1 MINHRNGLRE
11 FGKFRL
17 DLDKRLLWLGGEPVA
32 LPLKA
37 VDLLCVLV
45 ASRGAVV
52 SKDEIWHEV
61 WNDAFI
67 EETNLTHNIY
77 LLRKAFKDLGEPDL
91 IKTVPRRGYRFTGTV
106 HEIPDGEMILERH
119 ALTRTTIEFQDDR
132 AETQPLVSIGE
143 TSRTRIGQVFS
154 KSRVSSILA
163 VGAVLLVGF
172 FIFRSES
179 TP

>member
-45 ASRGAVV
+45 ANQGAVV
-52 SKDEIWHEV
+52 SKEEIWHEV

-77 LLRKAFKDLGEPDL
+77 LLRKAFKDLGDPDL
-91 IKTVPRRGYRFTGTV
+91 IKTVPRRGYRFIAPVARPENILTWFAGLLAQEDFAL
-106 HEIPDGEMILERH
+106 HACWLRCACNCQHRGREIN
-119 ALTRTTIEFQDDR
+119 
-132 AETQPLVSIGE
+132 
-143 TSRTRIGQVFS
+143 
-154 KSRVSSILA
+154 
-163 VGAVLLVGF
+163 
-172 FIFRSES
+172 
-179 TP
+179 

>member
-1 MINHRNGLRE
+1 MINGHSGLRE

-17 DLDKRLLWLGGEPVA
+17 DVGRKLLWLGPEPVP

-45 ASRGAVV
+45 ERRGEVV
-52 SKDEIWHEV
+52 SKSEIWHEV

-77 LLRKAFKDLGEPDL
+77 TLRKTFKDLGEPDL

-106 HEIPDGEMILERH
+106 HEIPDGEIVLERH
-119 ALTRTTIEFQDDR
+119 ALTRTSIEIQEEMPV
-132 AETQPLVSIGE
+132 ETSGHLHEPGARKTSLRLVSPNLL
-143 TSRTRIGQVFS
+143 
-154 KSRVSSILA
+154 KLA
-163 VGAVLLVGF
+163 LA
-172 FIFRSES
+172 
-179 TP
+179 